1 MNSYMVL
8 IMWQVLFFALFTY
21 LISTKPNKVDCM
33 IHFTGEE
40 AQNYIRT

>member
-33 IHFTGEE
+33 IHFTREE
-40 AQNYIRT
+40 T